1 MYFLFHLE
9 AYLRKCKE
17 LLCFNRARK
26 TGGHAMRILVAE
38 DEESIATV
46 YQIALRSNGHQ
57 VVVTSNGLQCV
68 QEYKAKCASCSNS
81 ELPFDV
87 LILDYRMPV
96 MDGFEAAKN
105 IIKIRPDQRIIFA
118 SAYARETLTEL
129 IKNVGIVAE
138 LLQKPFEID
147 VLIDTV
153 EDTSIYHKLQELQVK
168 IGDVKSWNPTHKQL
182 SDLLEGIL
190 KLSSLNPLVGKPVLS
205 EREDKDLPAIDSKNK
220 EDDLVTRIID
230 EALSFLGPESL
241 SVFYYHLA
249 NLGVQK
255 TAIVHSPRE
264 FLKAL
269 DILLGSASGMIQV
282 QILKTMEANND
293 LTGKS
298 DSMSKFMNSLKP
310 ATENMLPVMGDRK

>member
-1 MYFLFHLE
+1 
-9 AYLRKCKE
+9 
-17 LLCFNRARK
+17 
-26 TGGHAMRILVAE
+26 MRILVAE
-38 DEESIATV
+38 DEESISTV

-129 IKNVGIVAE
+129 IKNIGIVAE

-153 EDTSIYHKLQELQVK
+153 EDTSIYHKLQELQVR

-190 KLSSLNPLVGKPVLS
+190 KLSSLNPSIDKLATS
-205 EREDKDLPAIDSKNK
+205 ERKEKNFSANKVGMGNSVAFTK
-220 EDDLVTRIID
+220 EDDLVIRIID

-255 TAIVHSPRE
+255 TAIVHSPKE

-269 DILLGSASGMIQV
+269 DTLLGNASGMIQV
-282 QILKTMEANND
+282 QILKTMEANKD

-298 DSMSKFMNSLKP
+298 DSMSRFMNSLKP

>member
-1 MYFLFHLE
+1 V
-9 AYLRKCKE
+9 K
-17 LLCFNRARK
+17 
-26 TGGHAMRILVAE
+26 ILVAE
-38 DEESIATV
+38 DEESIATI

-68 QEYKAKCASCSNS
+68 QEYQKCASCSSS
-81 ELPFDV
+81 EPPFDV

-118 SAYARETLTEL
+118 SAYTRETLTEL

-147 VLIDTV
+147 VLVDTI
-153 EDTSIYHKLQELQVK
+153 EDTSIYHKLQQLQVK
-168 IGDVKSWNPTHKQL
+168 IGDIKSWNPTHKQL

-190 KLSSLNPLVGKPVLS
+190 KLRDLNLSTDTLVPLEREGKTTDSNKVSKDVFEDGKSSLQKVK
-205 EREDKDLPAIDSKNK
+205 
-220 EDDLVTRIID
+220 DDLVIRIID

-249 NLGVQK
+249 ILGVQK
-255 TAIVHSPRE
+255 TAIIYSPKK
-264 FLKAL
+264 FLRAL
-269 DILLGSASGMIQV
+269 DLLLGGASSMIQA
-282 QILKTMEANND
+282 QILRTMEANRD
-293 LTGKS
+293 LIDKS
-298 DSMSKFMNSLKP
+298 DSTSKFMNSLKP
-310 ATENMLPVMGDRK
+310 TTENVLSLMENGK